1 MTAFARSVARLNASV
16 ERCLSNAQAVW
27 NDGTPFGVLFDRN
40 HEEDFM
46 EDAVT
51 AVRHTVSLCVANAP
65 GLAEGS
71 KGLVVDGMAYLVTGP
86 VVPDSGGW
94 ATFTVMPAGGA

>member
-16 ERCLSNAQAVW
+16 ERCLSNAQATW
-27 NDGTPFGVLFDRN
+27 NGGTPFGVLSDR
-40 HEEDFM
+40 EQGEGFM

-51 AVRHTVSLCVANAP
+51 AVLHTVSMCVANAP
-65 GLAEGS
+65 GISEGS
-71 KGLVVDGMAYLVTGP
+71 TGLVVDGMAYLVTGP

-94 ATFTVMPAGGA
+94 ATFTVVPAGGA

>member
-16 ERCLSNAQAVW
+16 ERRLSNAQATW
-27 NDGTPFGVLFDRN
+27 NGGTPFGVMFDR
-40 HEEDFM
+40 EQDEGFM

-51 AVRHTVSLCVANAP
+51 AVRHTVSMCVANAP
-65 GLAEGS
+65 GIAEGS
-71 KGLVVDGMAYLVTGP
+71 AGLVVDGLAYLVIGP

-94 ATFTVMPAGGA
+94 ATFAVMPAGGA